1 MFEHLFLNSGYFI
14 SANRETA
21 DYLLKIN
28 TNTTA
33 KTQSNGL
40 YSTALNG
47 QIQLYYKGHV
57 VYDRFLNNLSGTQLD
72 YLKAGLNAYD
82 EATRQ
87 IEIRYFR
94 EFETAIV
101 KQ

>member
-1 MFEHLFLNSGYFI
+1 M
-14 SANRETA
+14 A
-21 DYLLKIN
+21 DYILKIA

-47 QIQLYYKGHV
+47 QIQLYYKDRV
-57 VYDRFLNNLSGTQLD
+57 VYDRFLNNISGTQLD
-72 YLKAGLNAYD
+72 YIKAGLNAY
-82 EATRQ
+82 EEGARQ

-94 EFETAIV
+94 EFEAAIV